1 MKEEQENE
9 QENAEQYSES
19 SSNFLGEIPESWKRR
34 ARAAFGYT
42 FCVTILIVVSCE
54 IAVVIFPT
62 VQWLVAVLT
71 VMRHLGYHLYH
82 YGVGLGVAIIAPCLV
97 WEHIMYI
104 REKRRREREQRARE
118 REQRAREQ
126 AEAVVEELRA
136 RVSALEQE
144 RLAREQAEVVIAQL
158 QKEVAALRRELDATN
173 AHTPMPRDGKEN

>member
-34 ARAAFGYT
+34 ARAAFGYA

-62 VQWLVAVLT
+62 VQWLVAVST

-97 WEHIMYI
+97 WEHIMYL
-104 REKRRREREQRARE
+104 REKRARE

-158 QKEVAALRRELDATN
+158 QEEVAALRRELDATH
-173 AHTPMPRDGKEN
+173 AHTPMPRNGKEN

>member
-62 VQWLVAVLT
+62 VQWLVAVST

-118 REQRAREQ
+118 Q
-126 AEAVVEELRA
+126 AEAVVA
-136 RVSALEQE
+136 A
-144 RLAREQAEVVIAQL
+144 L
-158 QKEVAALRRELDATN
+158 QKEVGTLRSEVTVLRDELERLQGQSHPPRED
-173 AHTPMPRDGKEN
+173 REN